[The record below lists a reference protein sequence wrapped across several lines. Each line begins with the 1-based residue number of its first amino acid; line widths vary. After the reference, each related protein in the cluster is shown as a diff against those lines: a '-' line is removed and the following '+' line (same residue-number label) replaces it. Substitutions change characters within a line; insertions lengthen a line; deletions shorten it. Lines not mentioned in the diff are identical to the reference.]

1 MSNQALQSD
10 PQILLTAVRELDRL
24 ARRFRRKLRD
34 VAVELSR
41 EAGHLAPIGPET
53 VLQAVPRACQEL
65 LSKLNPGFGEERGS
79 DGRKK
84 GKS

>member
-1 MSNQALQSD
+1 
-10 PQILLTAVRELDRL
+10 
-24 ARRFRRKLRD
+24 
-34 VAVELSR
+34 
-41 EAGHLAPIGPET
+41 
-53 VLQAVPRACQEL
+53 VPRACQEL